1 MDEIIKE
8 LSIYKEISIQ
18 ILNSLDKEDYG
29 DIDNMLEERQKIL
42 VSINE
47 ESKVDFMESYNKM
60 NIIELDEDIERLLHE
75 KIREVKKE
83 LHEYKL
89 TKQVNTMYS
98 NLNREKINIFNK
110 KV

>member
-8 LSIYKEISIQ
+8 LSVYKEISIQ
-18 ILNSLDKEDYG
+18 ILNSLDQEDYG

-42 VSINE
+42 VNINE

-60 NIIELDEDIERLLHE
+60 NIIALDEDIERLLYE